1 MTVVARRVA
10 LTDHLKRAR
19 VALRLSQS
27 ALARLAGVPRVHV
40 CLHEL
45 GDRLLNPQEEDKIQ
59 KALQW
64 EAERLRGVDI
74 ASPLMHT
81 EGDEQTQESSGGP
94 ARPARRDSLGQSKE
108 TANLAGQAERDRA
121 DRRRRTMGSEA
132 R

>member
-1 MTVVARRVA
+1 MTE
-10 LTDHLKRAR
+10 LKRAR

-45 GDRLLNPQEEDKIQ
+45 GDRPLNPQEEDKIQ
-59 KALQW
+59 KALEW

-74 ASPLMHT
+74 ALPLMHN
-81 EGDEQTQESSGGP
+81 EGHEQTQTQESRGGR
-94 ARPARRDSLGQSKE
+94 ARLSRRESLGQSAKA
-108 TANLAGQAERDRA
+108 ANFSGKTEPDRA
-121 DRRRRTMGSEA
+121 DRRRREMGEA